1 VPWFNFE
8 HIPIVQNDPYHYG
21 EPDALPV
28 ADMGRVMSPVGA
40 PAGSVTHE
48 ELGAGVED
56 GDRDPRP
63 PIL

>member
-1 VPWFNFE
+1 
-8 HIPIVQNDPYHYG
+8 
-21 EPDALPV
+21 
-28 ADMGRVMSPVGA
+28 MSAVGA